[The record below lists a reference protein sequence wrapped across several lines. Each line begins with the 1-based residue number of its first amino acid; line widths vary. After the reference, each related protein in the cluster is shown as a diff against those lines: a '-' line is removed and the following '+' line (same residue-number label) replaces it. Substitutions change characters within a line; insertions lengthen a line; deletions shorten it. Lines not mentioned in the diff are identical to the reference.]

1 MNDPQRVRL
10 FLSTEHP
17 CGYLPARDARNAYLD
32 PDFAM
37 SATRYG
43 WLLAQGFRRSG
54 VHVYRPHCLQCEAC
68 RPARVPV
75 RQFKPSR
82 GQRRCLARNRDVSV
96 SEARQLTDEHFHLYR
111 RYLAARHAGGGMDTG
126 NREAFHA
133 FLECGWGEARFWEF
147 RADGRLLALA
157 VVDRVPQALSAV
169 YTFFDPDEAA
179 RSLGTLA
186 ILKQIETAA
195 ARKLEHVYLGYW
207 VQGSQKMEYKK
218 NFRPMEV
225 LGPRGWEPA
234 EPLSAT

>member
-10 FLSTEHP
+10 FLSTEHA
-17 CGYLPARDARNAYLD
+17 CGYLAGRDARNAYLD

-54 VHVYRPHCLQCEAC
+54 IHVYRPHCQQCEAC

-75 RQFKPSR
+75 ASFKPTR
-82 GQRRCLARNRDVSV
+82 GQRRCLARNADVS
-96 SEARQLTDEHFHLYR
+96 LTITRELGDEHFLLYR
-111 RYLAARHAGGGMDTG
+111 RYLATRHAGGGMDNG

-133 FLECGWGEARFWEF
+133 FLECSWGEAQFWEF
-147 RADGRLLALA
+147 RCGGRLLALA
-157 VVDRVPQALSAV
+157 VVDRVPHALSAV
-169 YTFFDPDEAA
+169 YTFFDPDEGA

-186 ILKQIETAA
+186 ILKQLEIAA
-195 ARKLEHVYLGYW
+195 ARKLEQVYLGYW
-207 VQGSQKMEYKK
+207 VAGSRKMEYKK

-234 EPLSAT
+234 EALSAP